1 MSAKS
6 PKTLSDIEQ
15 IILKHSDKLKD
26 DFKVK
31 SIKIFGSYARG
42 EQNKDSDLDL
52 IVDFFETPTYFDI
65 VELEDYLSNI
75 LKIKVDLL
83 TEEGISPHILP
94 YIEEVKVL

>member
-1 MSAKS
+1 METRK
-6 PKTLSDIEQ
+6 PKTLREIEQ
-15 IILKHSDKLKD
+15 LILKHSDTLKE

-42 EQNKDSDLDL
+42 EQNENSDLDL

-75 LKIKVDLL
+75 LNIKVDLL

>member
-1 MSAKS
+1 METKK
-6 PKTLSDIEQ
+6 PKTLREIEQ
-15 IILKHSDKLKD
+15 LILKHSDTLKE

-42 EQNKDSDLDL
+42 EQNENSDLDL

-75 LKIKVDLL
+75 LNIKVDLL

>member
-1 MSAKS
+1 MSIEGS
-6 PKTLSDIEQ
+6 RTLREIEQ
-15 IILKHSDKLKD
+15 IILRHSEKLKN
-26 DFKVK
+26 DFKVRSLK
-31 SIKIFGSYARG
+31 VFGSYARG